1 MESKFKNHRLV
12 CEDRKSL
19 CITGVE
25 KADNATPNQFSCV
38 VMGRVL
44 VVTGK
49 DLSVKRLDVVEG
61 IAEIVGEIN
70 EIKYAHE
77 KKSLISRI
85 FK

>member
-1 MESKFKNHRLV
+1 
-12 CEDRKSL
+12 
-19 CITGVE
+19 
-25 KADNATPNQFSCV
+25 
-38 VMGRVL
+38 MGRALIVM
-44 VVTGK
+44 GK

-77 KKSLISRI
+77 KKSLLSRI